1 MRNRTIIVLFVLSA
15 ALSCISKQRPNKEM
29 SKNNLNISYNEINTI
44 SGVYAKGIL
53 SQREEGDHMGHYKII
68 VNDTLEI
75 TLLPPYSKEAKRST
89 EEVERMEGRYVKVT
103 GIVSKRTYLSE
114 SSINSQSL
122 SVNIPCFITIDLI
135 ELID

>member
-75 TLLPPYSKEAKRST
+75 TLLPPYSKEAK
-89 EEVERMEGRYVKVT
+89 KDQL
-103 GIVSKRTYLSE
+103 KKLSE
-114 SSINSQSL
+114 WKADML
-122 SVNIPCFITIDLI
+122 RLPELFLK
-135 ELID
+135 ELIFQNHR